1 MSTPHNQAQKGE
13 IAKTV
18 LMPGD
23 PLRAKFLAEHY
34 LEDVHQFNAVRNMF
48 GYTGY
53 YHGKQVSIMGS
64 GMGQPSIG
72 IYSHELFTQYDVEA
86 IIRIGSCGSL
96 QKDVHLRDIII
107 VQGCCTDSN
116 FAHQYELPGT
126 YSAISIGIYVLGLVL
141 NHMSRQNLFTVI
153 AVLGVLPIVKQIVG
167 FVVVF
172 PYHSVTEEQYQKVQ
186 KALPERMELMTDLV
200 ITSSEKIMHLNFLAV
215 GNGRVIGVLGNG
227 KQELSYV
234 REYLSKGVANWG
246 TQYKVQI
253 VEKQAMFLQELARID
268 SIPECTEDQEEELEH
283 VKSYL
288 RSLIV

>member
-1 MSTPHNQAQKGE
+1 MK
-13 IAKTV
+13 AKR
-18 LMPGD
+18 GD
-23 PLRAKFLAEHY
+23 
-34 LEDVHQFNAVRNMF
+34 F
-48 GYTGY
+48 GYINNRKKRTLT
-53 YHGKQVSIMGS
+53 I
-64 GMGQPSIG
+64 
-72 IYSHELFTQYDVEA
+72 A
-86 IIRIGSCGSL
+86 II
-96 QKDVHLRDIII
+96 
-107 VQGCCTDSN
+107 
-116 FAHQYELPGT
+116 

-200 ITSSEKIMHLNFLAV
+200 ITSSEKIMHLDFL
-215 GNGRVIGVLGNG
+215 
-227 KQELSYV
+227 
-234 REYLSKGVANWG
+234 
-246 TQYKVQI
+246 
-253 VEKQAMFLQELARID
+253 EKQAMFLQELARID

>member
-1 MSTPHNQAQKGE
+1 MK
-13 IAKTV
+13 AKR
-18 LMPGD
+18 GD
-23 PLRAKFLAEHY
+23 
-34 LEDVHQFNAVRNMF
+34 F
-48 GYTGY
+48 GYINNRKKRTL
-53 YHGKQVSIMGS
+53 I
-64 GMGQPSIG
+64 
-72 IYSHELFTQYDVEA
+72 
-86 IIRIGSCGSL
+86 
-96 QKDVHLRDIII
+96 
-107 VQGCCTDSN
+107 
-116 FAHQYELPGT
+116 

-186 KALPERMELMTDLV
+186 KALPERMELTDLV
-200 ITSSEKIMHLNFLAV
+200 ITSSEKIMHLDFLAV

>member
-1 MSTPHNQAQKGE
+1 MK
-13 IAKTV
+13 AKR
-18 LMPGD
+18 GD
-23 PLRAKFLAEHY
+23 
-34 LEDVHQFNAVRNMF
+34 F
-48 GYTGY
+48 GYINNRKKRTLT
-53 YHGKQVSIMGS
+53 I
-64 GMGQPSIG
+64 
-72 IYSHELFTQYDVEA
+72 A
-86 IIRIGSCGSL
+86 II
-96 QKDVHLRDIII
+96 
-107 VQGCCTDSN
+107 
-116 FAHQYELPGT
+116 

-153 AVLGVLPIVKQIVG
+153 A
-167 FVVVF
+167 VVF

-268 SIPECTEDQEEELEH
+268 SISECTEDQEEELEH

>member
-1 MSTPHNQAQKGE
+1 MK
-13 IAKTV
+13 AKR
-18 LMPGD
+18 GD
-23 PLRAKFLAEHY
+23 
-34 LEDVHQFNAVRNMF
+34 F
-48 GYTGY
+48 GYINNRKKRTLT
-53 YHGKQVSIMGS
+53 I
-64 GMGQPSIG
+64 
-72 IYSHELFTQYDVEA
+72 A
-86 IIRIGSCGSL
+86 II
-96 QKDVHLRDIII
+96 
-107 VQGCCTDSN
+107 
-116 FAHQYELPGT
+116 

-200 ITSSEKIMHLNFLAV
+200 ITSSEKIMHLDFLAV

-253 VEKQAMFLQELARID
+253 VEKQAMFLQARID

>member
-1 MSTPHNQAQKGE
+1 MK
-13 IAKTV
+13 AKR
-18 LMPGD
+18 GD
-23 PLRAKFLAEHY
+23 
-34 LEDVHQFNAVRNMF
+34 F
-48 GYTGY
+48 GYINNRKKRTLT
-53 YHGKQVSIMGS
+53 I
-64 GMGQPSIG
+64 
-72 IYSHELFTQYDVEA
+72 A
-86 IIRIGSCGSL
+86 II
-96 QKDVHLRDIII
+96 
-107 VQGCCTDSN
+107 
-116 FAHQYELPGT
+116 

-200 ITSSEKIMHLNFLAV
+200 ITSSEKI
-215 GNGRVIGVLGNG
+215 GVLGNG